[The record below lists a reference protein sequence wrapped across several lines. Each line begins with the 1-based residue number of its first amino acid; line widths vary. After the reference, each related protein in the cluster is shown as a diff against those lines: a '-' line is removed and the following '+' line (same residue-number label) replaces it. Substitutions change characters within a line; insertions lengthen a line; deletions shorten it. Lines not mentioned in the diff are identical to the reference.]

1 MTAAATSLDV
11 RFDHAGVATDDAK
24 RLATVYTD
32 LLGCERVHETR
43 FDGMEI
49 HFLAVGDSYFELI
62 EPVEP
67 GPIQSYLDE
76 NSPGIH
82 HLAVSVSDIESAL
95 EHARHH
101 DVRLIDETPRPG
113 AWDHD
118 VAFLHPNSTGGVL
131 IEFVQR

>member
-1 MTAAATSLDV
+1 
-11 RFDHAGVATDDAK
+11 
-24 RLATVYTD
+24 
-32 LLGCERVHETR
+32 
-43 FDGMEI
+43 MEI

-76 NSPGIH
+76 HSPGIH

-113 AWDHD
+113 AWDHE